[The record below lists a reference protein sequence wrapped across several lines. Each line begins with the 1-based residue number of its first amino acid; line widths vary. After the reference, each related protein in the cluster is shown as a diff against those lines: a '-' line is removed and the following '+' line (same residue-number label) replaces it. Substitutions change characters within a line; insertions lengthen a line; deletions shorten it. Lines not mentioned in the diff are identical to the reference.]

1 MEQIGYI
8 TKPQG
13 IKGEFRASIEGIPVD
28 ALERLTEIKIKN
40 IIYPVKKV
48 TIKEAFVIF
57 AVEGIT
63 DRNQVELLRNEKI
76 MADVEIELEEDE
88 VLIKDIIGFE
98 VVLNDGKVLGK
109 LKDVEYF
116 GASEIYVVNGKNE
129 IMFPN
134 ARGVILDF
142 DMANKKIVLD
152 AAILEEIRID
162 N

>member
-13 IKGEFRASIEGIPVD
+13 IKGEFRANIEGIPVD
-28 ALERLTEIKIKN
+28 AIERLTEIKIKN
-40 IIYPVKKV
+40 IIYPVRKV

-57 AVEGIT
+57 AVDGIT
-63 DRNQVELLRNEKI
+63 DRNQVEQLRNEKI
-76 MADVEIELEEDE
+76 MADVEFELEEDE
-88 VLIKDIIGFE
+88 VLIKDIIGFD
-98 VVLNDGKVLGK
+98 VVLDNGQILGK

-116 GASEIYVVNGKNE
+116 GASEVYVIDGKNE

-142 DMANKKIVLD
+142 DMNNKKIVLN
-152 AAILEEIRID
+152 AKIFNEIRID